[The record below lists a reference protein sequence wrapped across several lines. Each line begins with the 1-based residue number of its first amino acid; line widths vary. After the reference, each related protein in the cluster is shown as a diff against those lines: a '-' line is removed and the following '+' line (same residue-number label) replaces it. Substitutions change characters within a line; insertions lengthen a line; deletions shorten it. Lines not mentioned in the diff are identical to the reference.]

1 MNREGFPCGLAGK
14 GSICNSGD
22 LSSIPWLGRC
32 PGEGKGY
39 PLQYSGL
46 ENSLDC
52 TVHGVTKSWTWVSDF
67 HFTSMNREGTQ
78 PYIYRYPFCPQTP
91 FHPGWHICY
100 VFFFLIEIQ
109 LIYNSVLISGVQQS
123 GSIIHIYILFQV
135 LFPLDCYKILNIIP
149 CAI

>member
-14 GSICNSGD
+14 ESICNSGD

-100 VFFFLIEIQ
+100 VFFFNWNTVDLQ
-109 LIYNSVLISGVQQS
+109 FCANFRCTTKWFNYTY
-123 GSIIHIYILFQV
+123 IYILFQV
-135 LFPLDCYKILNIIP
+135 LFPLDCCKILNIFP